1 MTITKIVALF
11 VLEQKRQTVREV
23 CIDRRQKKTREA
35 IFRAFTSLLS
45 KKQYHQITVQDILD
59 TADVGRTTFYAH
71 FETKEYLLRD
81 LCAELFGHVIDTA
94 LGTQT
99 TACPYD
105 CGSPDDSA
113 FLHLLRHLRQNDRG
127 ILDLL
132 SSENDGL
139 FLDYFRGEVCRLVE
153 AVYGHRLSADL
164 PRDYLVQH
172 VAAAFVQTVRWW
184 LAGECTRTPEEVT
197 ACFLAVTEPLFA

>member
-1 MTITKIVALF
+1 M
-11 VLEQKRQTVREV
+11 
-23 CIDRRQKKTREA
+23 DRRQKKTREA
-35 IFRAFTSLLS
+35 IFTAFTGLLS

-81 LCAELFGHVIDTA
+81 LCADLFGHVADTA
-94 LGTQT
+94 LGQVSC
-99 TACPYD
+99 AC
-105 CGSPDDSA
+105 GDSA
-113 FLHLLRHLRQNDRG
+113 DSVFLHLVRHLRQNDRG
-127 ILDLL
+127 VLDLL

-153 AVYGHRLSADL
+153 STYGDRLTADL

-172 VAAAFVQTVRWW
+172 IAAAFVQTVRWW
-184 LAGECTRTPEEVT
+184 LAGECTRSPEEIT
-197 ACFLAVTEPLFA
+197 ACFLAVTEPLLK

>member
-1 MTITKIVALF
+1 M
-11 VLEQKRQTVREV
+11 
-23 CIDRRQKKTREA
+23 DRRQKKTREA
-35 IFRAFTSLLS
+35 IFRAFTGLLA
-45 KKQYHQITVQDILD
+45 KKNYHQITVQDILD

-81 LCAELFGHVIDTA
+81 LCAELFGHVTDTA
-94 LGTQT
+94 MGVQT
-99 TACPYD
+99 ANCPYH
-105 CGSPDDSA
+105 CGLPTDSV
-113 FLHLLRHLRQNDRG
+113 FLHLIRHLERNDRG

-153 AVYGHRLSADL
+153 AVYGDRLTANL

-172 VAAAFVQTVRWW
+172 IAAAFVQTVRWW

-197 ACFLAVTEPLFA
+197 ACFLAVTEPLLK

>member
-1 MTITKIVALF
+1 M
-11 VLEQKRQTVREV
+11 
-23 CIDRRQKKTREA
+23 DRRQKKTREA

-45 KKQYHQITVQDILD
+45 KKNYHQITVQDILD

-81 LCAELFGHVIDTA
+81 LCADLFGHVTDTA
-94 LGTQT
+94 LGQVSC
-99 TACPYD
+99 ACGD
-105 CGSPDDSA
+105 AADSV
-113 FLHLLRHLRQNDRG
+113 FLHLVRHLRQNDRG

-153 AVYGHRLSADL
+153 STYGARLSIHL

-172 VAAAFVQTVRWW
+172 IAAAFVQTVRWW
-184 LAGECTRTPEEVT
+184 LSEECTRSPEEVT
-197 ACFLAVTEPLFA
+197 ACFLAVTEPLLTADDT